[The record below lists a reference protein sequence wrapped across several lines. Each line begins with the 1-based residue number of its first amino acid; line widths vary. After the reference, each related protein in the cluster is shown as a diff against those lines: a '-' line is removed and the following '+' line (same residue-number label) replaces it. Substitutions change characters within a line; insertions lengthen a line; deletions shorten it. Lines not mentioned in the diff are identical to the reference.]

1 MVTLDSA
8 QQVNECTSW
17 REDLRLLKATMAQLG
32 EQLQQSASHQLN
44 KDMLTDVEH
53 FQNQFYIQQINIHDL
68 KQAIKHHERKL
79 QLETTANADG
89 NITDQTLHHHEEL
102 FTEYQS
108 LLHTLQELKSDFG
121 IFLSKS

>member
-8 QQVNECTSW
+8 HQVNECTSW
-17 REDLRLLKATMAQLG
+17 REDLRLHKATMAQLG
-32 EQLQQSASHQLN
+32 EQLQQSASHQHN
-44 KDMLTDVEH
+44 KELLTEVEH

-68 KQAIKHHERKL
+68 KQAIKQHERKL
-79 QLETTANADG
+79 QLEKATNENG
-89 NITDQTLHHHEEL
+89 NITDESVHHHEKL

-108 LLHTLQELKSDFG
+108 LLHTLQDLKSDFG